1 MIDAERMHNART
13 PLSFRTTIPNEV
25 NAMAGTCEDCAYSV
39 FDDTLGEYVC
49 EAYLDED
56 EFYRLTQTGGSCPY
70 YRPGD
75 DYALVRHQN

>member
-13 PLSFRTTIPNEV
+13 PLSFRTTISNEV
-25 NAMAGTCEDCAYSV
+25 NTMAGTCEDCAYSV
-39 FDDTLGEYVC
+39 FDEYVC

-56 EFYRLTQTGGSCPY
+56 EIYRLTQTGGSCPY